1 MKKTIN
7 YCLFI
12 LFILSTSCSDFL
24 ERPPLDRIE
33 DQPAFWN
40 SENNVRNQLIGL
52 YTAYFPGYGEG
63 WQHADIFRGSNVS
76 EWTDDLAQESATVFT
91 LNTPT
96 TAVDAGWSFVRI
108 RRINII
114 IARTSTSTLPEEVK
128 NHLLGV
134 ARFFRAMEYSAQV
147 QKFGDFPWYDKE
159 ILSNDN
165 AQLYK
170 LRTPR
175 NEVMQNVLD
184 DLIFAQE
191 HVMQRDGIDK
201 LSVNN
206 DVVQAY
212 TSKIML
218 FEGTWQKYRENDNTL
233 AKKYLQV
240 AKEASNSIIESN
252 KYQIINSYK
261 SITSSLSLVGNSE
274 MILFREYVFGIK
286 THSQMSWQI
295 MEPQISSPS
304 KDLIESYLSSNGLP
318 IHQANNGVYQGDKMF
333 ASEIAHRDPRF
344 YGNIDTVSLRLKS
357 LTANYAV
364 SGYLSHRFVDQKI
377 ALTPE
382 GQNAYNATDAPV
394 MRYAEVLLNQ
404 IETLAELAELGEAS
418 LQQSDFDKT
427 INMLRSRPGIVMPH
441 LSISGSDLSVNGI
454 VISDPERLS
463 KNNEGQEVSS
473 ILWEIRRER
482 RVEMVYEGGRFNDLR
497 RWGKLDYADMKLNK
511 KLNLGAWIDIDA
523 YIATISPPL
532 SASEIEKFKESTN
545 LDRPGTIGYIKPITD
560 ETLMRTAASKDY
572 LYPVPMDQIKL
583 YEDQGVT
590 LTQNPGWN

>member
-357 LTANYAV
+357 LTANYGV
-364 SGYLSHRFVDQKI
+364 SGYLSYRFVDQKI

-382 GQNAYNATDAPV
+382 GQNSHNATDAPV

-511 KLNLGAWIDIDA
+511 KLNLGTWIDIDA